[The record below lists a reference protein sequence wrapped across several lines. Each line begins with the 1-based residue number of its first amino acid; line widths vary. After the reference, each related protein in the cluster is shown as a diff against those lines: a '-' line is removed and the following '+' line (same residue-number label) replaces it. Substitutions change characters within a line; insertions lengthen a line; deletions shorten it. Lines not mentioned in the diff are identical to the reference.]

1 MEVIEIP
8 GKAQRKYIGELIR
21 FEKLLKRP
29 LNLIYDILPEDYNG
43 EDIINLFKKFYP
55 FEWKTI
61 CERYQ
66 TYSEKDEFLVKQGKK
81 RRYKPLAPRKY
92 FFSLPKVK
100 HMLSS
105 SQRKGHKE
113 HFDLTERK
121 KIFDELDKKRTS
133 KLNKRNFKIQQA
145 KMNLQ
150 EVEPMFLDAL
160 IAAYHRKG
168 NTIDDKLEILK
179 EIQKYDCSES
189 VRFCRKIN
197 DSERNNQVRKMAFYY
212 LQKIGCYVKLRKN
225 FSGKTKI
232 YMTEKSNF
240 YMTPKDLIDRLEY
253 NKSIQLKKSFDV
265 FISHSSKDASA
276 VRRIMNALNKQGL
289 VCYCDWTSD
298 SDFLKRNLVS
308 EYTREVLKKR
318 MIQSRQFL
326 LVKSENSDASE
337 WVSFE
342 IKFYS
347 ENCKKMKMHF
357 IDIGTENIDINK
369 LGKLHDSVQE

>member
-8 GKAQRKYIGELIR
+8 GKAQRKYVGELIR
-21 FEKLLKRP
+21 FEKSLKRP

-43 EDIINLFKKFYP
+43 EDILSLFKKFYP

-113 HFDLTERK
+113 HFDLIEREK
-121 KIFDELDKKRTS
+121 KFDELDKKRTNQ
-133 KLNKRNFKIQQA
+133 LNKRNIKIQQA

-168 NTIDDKLEILK
+168 NTIDDKFEILK
-179 EIQKYDCSES
+179 EIQKYDCPES

-197 DSERNNQVRKMAFYY
+197 DSERNNQVRKMAFDY
-212 LQKIGCYVKLRKN
+212 LQKTGSYVKLRKN

-240 YMTPKDLIDRLEY
+240 YMTPKDLIDRLEH
-253 NKSIQLKKSFDV
+253 NKSIQLQKSFDV

-276 VRRIMNALNKQGL
+276 VRRIMHALNKQGF

-298 SDFLKRNLVS
+298 NDFLKRTLVS

-347 ENCKKMKMHF
+347 ENCNKMKMHV
-357 IDIGTENIDINK
+357 IDIGTEDIDINK
-369 LGKLHDSVQE
+369 LRKLHDNVQE